1 MVNGRTLVLSVMVL
15 LATYGVRAEV
25 LTVGGGGEFQTIGSA
40 VSSAHSGDQ
49 ILVAAGVYNENLKLD
64 KTVSI
69 EGTGLPI
76 IHGMGE
82 GSVITV
88 LADNC
93 VIRGFRVEH
102 SGGDLQAEDAGI
114 LLRSNGNTVE
124 DNELSDILFGI
135 YLYHSAG
142 NVVRNNHVTGRS
154 ELESGERGAGL
165 HLWNSA
171 DNLLEANVISRTRDG
186 MYIQSSP
193 NNTVRGNRVSHLRY
207 GLHYMSSD
215 NNSFEDNVFF
225 DNIAG
230 AAIMYSQ
237 NIKLRRNAF
246 VHNRGFSSF
255 GILLQDC
262 RDCVAEENLI
272 LNNATGL
279 FLEASRNSIFRRNTI
294 ADNDTA
300 LQIFSSSADNVF
312 SENNF
317 IDNLSPL
324 SLIGR
329 GGSVAW
335 DSADRGN
342 YWSDYDG
349 YDLDADSYGDVPHR
363 IQNIFE
369 YLEGSYPRLRL
380 YLNSPAAQSVVL
392 AEKSFPLLKGSN
404 EMDRRP
410 LMRPVA
416 STFEIPRVKGSEGR
430 NWMLLAVSILMLGIS
445 FLSFRQGFVR

>member
-1 MVNGRTLVLSVMVL
+1 MAIRAVFVWIIVVLAVFSVR
-15 LATYGVRAEV
+15 GDV
-25 LTVGGGGEFQTIGSA
+25 LTVGNAGTFRTIGSA

-49 ILVAAGVYNENLKLD
+49 ILVAAGVYNENVVLD
-64 KTVSI
+64 KSLTL
-69 EGTGLPI
+69 TGVDRPTIRGL
-76 IHGMGE
+76 GR

-88 LADNC
+88 TADNC
-93 VIRGFRVEH
+93 VIRGFKVEH

-124 DNELSDILFGI
+124 DNDLSDILFGI
-135 YLYHSAG
+135 YLYQSAG
-142 NVVRNNHVTGRS
+142 DLIRGNRVEGRA

-165 HLWNSA
+165 HLWNS
-171 DNLLEANVISRTRDG
+171 DGNRLENNVIVRTRDG

-193 NNTVRGNRVSHLRY
+193 NNTIRGNRVSDLRY

-215 NNSFEDNVFF
+215 NNTFEDNIFF

-262 RDCVAEENLI
+262 RDCVAEDNLI
-272 LNNATGL
+272 ANNATGV
-279 FLEASRNSIFRRNTI
+279 FLEATRNSLFRRNTI

-312 SENNF
+312 TENNF

-324 SLIGR
+324 SLVGR

-335 DSADRGN
+335 QAAGVGN

-349 YDLDADSYGDVPHR
+349 YDMDADSYGDVPHK
-363 IQNIFE
+363 IQNVFE
-369 YLEGSYPRLRL
+369 YLIGNFPRVQI
-380 YLNSPAAQSVVL
+380 YLNSPAAQSIVM
-392 AEKSFPLLKGSN
+392 AEKSFPILKGSN
-404 EMDRRP
+404 EMDQKPLTRP
-410 LMRPVA
+410 IANAPDLPKLDSRA
-416 STFEIPRVKGSEGR
+416 GGS
-430 NWMLLAVSILMLGIS
+430 WLLAAISVLMLGVS
-445 FLSFRQGFVR
+445 VLSFTKGYTR